1 MAQAGYTPIQLYYS
15 LSASSTPLAINLAS
29 GELAINATDGKLFYK
44 DNANVVQVIGW
55 KTTPATAGGTG
66 QTTYTTGDLLYA
78 SATNTLSKR
87 SVGSNGQVLTVVAG
101 VPAWAN
107 AAGGGVT
114 SFQTSLSGLTPS
126 TATTGVVTLAGTL
139 GATSGGTSFSTYATG
154 DIIYASAS
162 NTLSKL
168 TAGTNGFVLTLA
180 SGVPTWAASSG
191 GVASFSA
198 GTTGL
203 TPSTATTGAIVLA
216 GTLATANG
224 GTGLGGATPF
234 TNSGIVY
241 ASSTSA
247 LTTGTALTF
256 DGTTFTLG
264 GTGKRISGDMS
275 NATIA
280 NRVSFQTSTTNGN
293 TAVSAIPNGTSTTTN
308 FSAYNNSDPTNASLL
323 AVGALSADTR
333 IQSAITGT
341 GTYLPMTF
349 YTGGSER
356 LRLDTSGNLGLGV
369 TPSPWGA
376 ASEPLQAGP
385 VAAFFGTANNTG
397 VSNNAYFNGS
407 NYGYLSTSAA
417 SLYLQAGGVH
427 TWYDAVSGL
436 VNTTGIVSSQTYL
449 VFSLGSTTLGQWQA
463 FFSALVAL
471 PTVGQSIVATASG
484 TLLGGGTVT
493 DAVAFVANMTLDASG
508 RLLLGN
514 ATAPSSAVV
523 RQAITGGTSNY
534 TQYTSTAGAGVTLG
548 NISGALQVS
557 TFTGALGS
565 ETYTER
571 IRVTA
576 NGGVSFG
583 ATGTA
588 YGTSG
593 QVLTSGG
600 DVPPTWTTIGGLTGF
615 TAALNIAAPN
625 ATVNVSSLL
634 ASGGTTNQHAAFIP
648 KGTGSILAAIPDSV
662 AAGGNVRGTYSVDLQ
677 LSRSAAASVV
687 AGDYSAILAGN
698 NNAIA
703 ASMTASAII
712 SGINNAMTGSYGA
725 IIGGDTNTITTA
737 GAAVLSSSIIS
748 GVGNSLTRSYS
759 TVINGRYGTNHA
771 TFGTLVIPSA
781 YNYGATT
788 LGAQQSAHYI
798 MGIETTNATAT
809 RLTTTGGVSDINNV
823 PVINNNG
830 AAYFKGRVIANV
842 TGAGNSKVWTFE
854 GGLKRGATAATTVLI
869 GSVAIN
875 IVAADA
881 GASTWVIAVT
891 ADNTNGGLNVT
902 VTGQAATTIR
912 WNCQVQT
919 VEMSF

>member
-15 LSASSTPLAINLAS
+15 LSSSSAPLAINLAS

-66 QTTYTTGDLLYA
+66 QTTYATGDLLYA

-87 SVGSNGQVLTVVAG
+87 TVGSNGQVLTVVAG
-101 VPAWAN
+101 VPAWA
-107 AAGGGVT
+107 AASGGVT
-114 SFQTSLSGLTPS
+114 TFNAGTTGLTPS
-126 TATTGVVTLAGTL
+126 TATSGAITLAGTL
-139 GATSGGTSFSTYATG
+139 VSGNGGTGFSTYAAG
-154 DIIYASAS
+154 DLIYASAV

-168 TAGTNGFVLTLA
+168 VAGTNGHVLTLVAGLPAWQA
-180 SGVPTWAASSG
+180 STG
-191 GVASFSA
+191 GVTSFSA

-241 ASSTSA
+241 ASSATA

-280 NRVSFQTSTTNGN
+280 NRVAFQTNTTNGN
-293 TAVSAIPNGTSTTTN
+293 TAVNAIPNGTSTTTN

-323 AVGALSADTR
+323 AVGALTADTR

-369 TPSPWGA
+369 TPSAWSA

-385 VAAFFGTANNTG
+385 VAAFFGTATNTG
-397 VSNNAYFNGS
+397 VSNNAYFNGT
-407 NYGYLSTSAA
+407 NYGYLSSSAA
-417 SLYLQAGGVH
+417 SLYLQAAGVH
-427 TWYDAVSGL
+427 TWYDAVSG
-436 VNTTGIVSSQTYL
+436 VANTTGIVSTQTYL
-449 VFSLGSTTLGQWQA
+449 VASLGSTTLGQWQA
-463 FFSALVAL
+463 FFSALVSL
-471 PTVGQSIVATASG
+471 PAVGQSIVATASG

-493 DAVAFVANMTLDASG
+493 DAVSFVANMTLDTSG
-508 RLLLGN
+508 RLLLGS
-514 ATAPSSAVV
+514 ATAPSSALV

-548 NISGALQVS
+548 NVSGALQVS
-557 TFTGALGS
+557 TFTGSLGS

-593 QVLTSGG
+593 QVLTSAG
-600 DVPPTWTTIGGLTGF
+600 DAPPSWTTIGGLTGF

-625 ATVNVSSLL
+625 ATVNASSLT
-634 ASGGTTNQHAAFIP
+634 ASGGTTNQHFVIAP
-648 KGTGSILAAIPDSV
+648 KGTGSIMADIPDSA
-662 AAGGNVRGTYSVDLQ
+662 AAGGDTRGTYSVDLQ
-677 LSRSAAASVV
+677 LNRSGATQVV

-698 NNAIA
+698 SNTLS

-712 SGINNAMTGSYGA
+712 AGTTNTLTGSYGA
-725 IIGGDTNTITTA
+725 IIGGDQNTITTS
-737 GAAVLSSSIIS
+737 GAAVSQSLILG
-748 GVGNSLTRSYS
+748 GVGNNITRSYS
-759 TVINGRYGTNHA
+759 IALTGRYGTNRA
-771 TFGTLVIPSA
+771 VFGTLVMPSA

-788 LGAQQSAHYI
+788 LGAQQSTQYQ

-809 RLTTTGGVSDINNV
+809 RITTDGAAASVNNV

-854 GGLKRGATAATTVLI
+854 GALKRGATASTAVLI